1 MIKPVNNYP
10 STAFMTLG
18 VFYERLPHEA
28 DSMGDAIFA
37 YQSAIRIEPHV
48 AGPRSNL
55 ATIFERIGETEEAAQ
70 LRAEEL
76 ALLARD
82 ARQLPSSAT
91 LQHRFGLALYLDGQ
105 VELAREQMERA
116 VELAPFDPYFLFVLS
131 KLYEQLE
138 DWERAHAGATKLLTL
153 RPDNQ
158 MYQLFLQELEQAN
171 GVR

>member
-1 MIKPVNNYP
+1 
-10 STAFMTLG
+10 
-18 VFYERLPHEA
+18 
-28 DSMGDAIFA
+28 
-37 YQSAIRIEPHV
+37 
-48 AGPRSNL
+48 
-55 ATIFERIGETEEAAQ
+55 
-70 LRAEEL
+70 
-76 ALLARD
+76 
-82 ARQLPSSAT
+82 PSSAT
-91 LQHRFGLALYLDGQ
+91 LQYHFGLALYLDGQ

-116 VELAPFDPYFLFVLS
+116 VELAPFDPYFLFLLS